1 MTDRIQVELDRER
14 KRVEVMKEDLN
25 KFAVELSA
33 TSQVAI
39 IAEIARTNFH
49 IKDMEDELEDMT
61 FKSIVSDYFK
71 DDNGRK

>member
-1 MTDRIQVELDRER
+1 MTDRIQEELDRER
-14 KRVEVMKEDLN
+14 RRIEVMKEDLA

-49 IKDMEDELEDMT
+49 IKDMEQELEDMK
-61 FKSIVSDYFK
+61 FKSIVNDYFK
-71 DDNGRK
+71 EDKN